1 MHSHTCTQRGKTT
14 CKHSDRSVEKT
25 HTYIYICMKKSR
37 GEKRREREQQR
48 DSDIC
53 SYDITSEERMRS
65 HRGRNE
71 REKDVKVMPVTPSV
85 H

>member
-1 MHSHTCTQRGKTT
+1 
-14 CKHSDRSVEKT
+14 
-25 HTYIYICMKKSR
+25 MKKSR

-71 REKDVKVMPVTPSV
+71 RMRERKM
-85 H
+85 